1 MSHWQ
6 KQLELTSRRSTLDS
20 LERPSGSPG
29 EVCPTPKHVF
39 ICHVLLLHV
48 VAGNI
53 STLKANVDTSEVEKS
68 VLEQI
73 EAMAKKHAG
82 KHSNTDIN
90 PYITFTVREIDFE

>member
-1 MSHWQ
+1 MSHSQ

-29 EVCPTPKHVF
+29 EVCKHAF

-53 STLKANVDTSEVEKS
+53 STLKANVDTYEVEKS

-82 KHSNTDIN
+82 KHSDTDIN
-90 PYITFTVREIDFE
+90 PYITFTVREIEFE